1 MRGVTERGP
10 TGRAGQA
17 AGFLL
22 ATLLLA
28 AGTTDSAQ
36 AQSRGRSTDTVTGSC
51 VFSYGAANCVR
62 QYRYGDSGN
71 SGIKRY
77 VEPTEEV
84 AETRER
90 EKAWEE
96 RCRPTLRHD
105 IYGVGRYVYAERGCE
120 YGMIR

>member
-1 MRGVTERGP
+1 MRSVTERGSP
-10 TGRAGQA
+10 GRVG
-17 AGFLL
+17 
-22 ATLLLA
+22 LLLA
-28 AGTTDSAQ
+28 VLLLAGAAESAQ

-90 EKAWEE
+90 EKAWEA

-120 YGMIR
+120 YGLIR